1 LTISPC
7 HVSAAA
13 ALRGQPPPSSSGIDA
28 AIGRAI
34 VLARGNRHADAARVS
49 REAVAQA
56 PPGPA
61 GWLLPVESLLNPL
74 AHREIWAD
82 TLALVRLRAT

>member
-1 LTISPC
+1 VRS
-7 HVSAAA
+7 
-13 ALRGQPPPSSSGIDA
+13 
-28 AIGRAI
+28 
-34 VLARGNRHADAARVS
+34 RVS

-61 GWLLPVESLLNPL
+61 GWLLPVEPLLNPL
-74 AHREIWAD
+74 AHREIWAG